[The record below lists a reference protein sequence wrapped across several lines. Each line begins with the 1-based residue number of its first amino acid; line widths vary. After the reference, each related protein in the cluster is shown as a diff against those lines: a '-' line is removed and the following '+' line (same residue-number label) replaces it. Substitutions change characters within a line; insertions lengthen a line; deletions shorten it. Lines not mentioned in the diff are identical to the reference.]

1 MSFSIEIYLFDSQN
15 KWGGQKLF
23 ANGKAFNRNVPFSS
37 VSKSFFCR
45 RMMLKFALLGILCFF
60 EVSPQQSR
68 IVANFATTDG
78 EVVVMKYAG
87 YSELELLWG
96 VERAFGYTL
105 CILRAVENVNP
116 GAS

>member
-1 MSFSIEIYLFDSQN
+1 
-15 KWGGQKLF
+15 
-23 ANGKAFNRNVPFSS
+23 
-37 VSKSFFCR
+37 
-45 RMMLKFALLGILCFF
+45 MMLKFALLGILCFF
-60 EVSPQQSR
+60 EVSPQQFR